1 MQSLWTEEY
10 DFFLKKKI
18 IAAKHHLITESLIL
32 LGIHACTAQLLVMK
46 QSISRD
52 HLITESQ
59 FPYGESSLQKKKEM
73 SWLHG
78 K

>member
-18 IAAKHHLITESLIL
+18 IAAKHHLITESLIRYTRM
-32 LGIHACTAQLLVMK
+32 HRSV
-46 QSISRD
+46 ISNETKHIQRP
-52 HLITESQ
+52 
-59 FPYGESSLQKKKEM
+59 PYYRVPIPLWGVILTKKKKKEM